1 MDDSINLLTCH
12 VGYSP
17 LDKYSNGSSDRLG
30 NGVSGGNGSLD
41 TLMADLM
48 SSLGSDIHE
57 TDRRP
62 SAASSR
68 QDTCAA
74 CGDEFDYRDDV
85 VNHHNQVWLHTNC
98 LLCSSFLPSI
108 NENLIHLHSII
119 TRLASIAKCAVLLLI
134 VQDPV
139 MNTMANSTAN
149 AITMWSR
156 NASCVLDG
164 IYIH

>member
-1 MDDSINLLTCH
+1 MDASINLLTCH

-85 VNHHNQVWLHTNC
+85 VNHHNQVWLHTNGVSFYPFSLVSMKISYNSSIVLSQD
-98 LLCSSFLPSI
+98 LLQLP
-108 NENLIHLHSII
+108 NVP
-119 TRLASIAKCAVLLLI
+119 C
-134 VQDPV
+134 
-139 MNTMANSTAN
+139 
-149 AITMWSR
+149 
-156 NASCVLDG
+156 
-164 IYIH
+164 YF

>member
-85 VNHHNQVWLHTNC
+85 VNHHNQVWLHTIVSFVPPFSLVSMKISYNSIVLSQD
-98 LLCSSFLPSI
+98 LLQLP
-108 NENLIHLHSII
+108 NVP
-119 TRLASIAKCAVLLLI
+119 C
-134 VQDPV
+134 
-139 MNTMANSTAN
+139 
-149 AITMWSR
+149 
-156 NASCVLDG
+156 
-164 IYIH
+164 YF